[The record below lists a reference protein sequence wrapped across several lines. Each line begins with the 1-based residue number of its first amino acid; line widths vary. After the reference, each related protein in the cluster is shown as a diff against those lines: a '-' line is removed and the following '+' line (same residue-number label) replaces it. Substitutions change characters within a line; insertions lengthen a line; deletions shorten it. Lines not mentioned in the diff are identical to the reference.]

1 MFPGFDLYSFIT
13 VGAVIVMGGVG
24 GAMVEPRFA
33 GLVER
38 IAAIVTQQWL
48 FVLGLTLLLH

>member
-1 MFPGFDLYSFIT
+1 VYSFVT
-13 VGAVIVMGGVG
+13 VGAIFVMGAVG
-24 GAMVEPRFA
+24 GATVETQFA

-48 FVLGLTLLLH
+48 FVLALKLLLY

>member
-1 MFPGFDLYSFIT
+1 
-13 VGAVIVMGGVG
+13 VG
-24 GAMVEPRFA
+24 GAMVETRYA

-48 FVLGLTLLLH
+48 FILGLILLLR